1 MMMKS
6 PSLSIRKTAANR
18 LRAML
23 CLSAGLVAPAALAQ
37 APVQYQIENNEL
49 KLPAPIVFQTGSD
62 KLSPESDPALEH
74 VRGYLEAKSYISTL
88 RIEVHSD
95 RDGSAAA
102 SQALTEKRAL
112 SVAKWLTSH
121 GVDCKRLLAV
131 GFGGNKPIAENNTPE
146 NKAKNRR
153 VTFVN
158 AALRGRAI
166 GGMPPEGGGRNAG
179 DVCAR

>member
-1 MMMKS
+1 MAS
-6 PSLSIRKTAANR
+6 PAFSMRKTIVNT
-18 LRAML
+18 LRATL
-23 CLSAGLVAPAALAQ
+23 CLTVGLYAAATLAQ

-62 KLSPESDPALEH
+62 KLTPESDQALNH

-88 RIEVHSD
+88 RIEAHSD
-95 RDGSAAA
+95 RDGNAAA
-102 SQALTEKRAL
+102 NQALTEKRAL
-112 SVAKWLTSH
+112 AVAKWLVSH

-131 GFGGNKPIAENNTPE
+131 GFGGDKPIAENNTPE

-153 VTFVN
+153 VSFVN

-166 GGMPPEGGGRNAG
+166 GGMPPEGGGRSAG
-179 DVCAR
+179 DVCAK